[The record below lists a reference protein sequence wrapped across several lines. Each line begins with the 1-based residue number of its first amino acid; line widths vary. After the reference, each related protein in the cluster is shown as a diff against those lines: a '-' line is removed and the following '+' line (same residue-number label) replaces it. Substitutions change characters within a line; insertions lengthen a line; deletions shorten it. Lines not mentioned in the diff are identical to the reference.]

1 MRFGKFWM
9 MAAATLASTTSVV
22 FADDIAVGTPS
33 YGGTGCPT
41 GSASVTLSP
50 DAKSLSIL
58 FDSFTTEA
66 GGATARTVD
75 RKSCNIA
82 IPVHVPQGY
91 SLSVFQVDYRGF
103 NALPTGARSQ
113 FNVEYFFA
121 GSTGPRYSK
130 NFFGPQNQDYLI
142 NNRLVA
148 EAMIWSPCGRD
159 VNLRTNA
166 SMMTM
171 TNANREQALSSV
183 DSVDISAGIVYQFQ
197 WRRCN

>member
-1 MRFGKFWM
+1 MRLNQIWTV
-9 MAAATLASTTSVV
+9 ALATLASTASVA
-22 FADDIAVGTPS
+22 FADDIAVGIPS
-33 YGGTGCPT
+33 YGGTGCPA

-66 GGATARTVD
+66 GGMTGKSVD

-91 SLSVFQVDYRGF
+91 SLSVFQIDYRGF
-103 NALPTGARSQ
+103 NALPQGARSQ

-121 GSTGPRYSK
+121 GFTGPRYTKS
-130 NFFGPQNQDYLI
+130 FWGPQNQDYLI
-142 NNRLVA
+142 NNRLMA
-148 EAMIWSPCGRD
+148 EAVIWTPCGKD
-159 VNLRTNA
+159 VNLRTNT
-166 SMMTM
+166 SMMTS

-183 DSVDISAGIVYQFQ
+183 DSMDLTAGIVYQFQ